1 MIQMGKKNIKK
12 VLVANRGEIAI
23 RIFRA
28 CADLGLHTVAMY
40 SKEDVYSSFRSKA
53 DEAYQIGEQL
63 GPVGAYLNI
72 DLIIDLAKK
81 RGVDAIHPGYGFLA
95 ENADFARACE
105 ENGII
110 FIGPPSNVLEQM
122 GDKLKAKE
130 IAISCGVPII
140 PGSTEPLKDGE
151 EALAKAIEFG
161 FPIIL
166 KAAAGGG
173 GRGMRRCDKPEEVV
187 AAYDMVHSE
196 ALKAFGNGDIF
207 IEKFLER
214 PKHIEI
220 QVLAD
225 QYGNVVH
232 LFERDCSLQRRY
244 QKVVEYTPAFSVDQS
259 IRNALYEDA
268 IKISKAVGFVNAGT
282 LEFLVDKQGN
292 HYFIEMNPR
301 IQVEHTVTEMVTG
314 IDLVRSQILIAEGRP
329 LSDPEIGIA
338 SQADVTTR
346 GYSIQCR
353 VTTEDPANNFAPD
366 TGKITAYRSSG
377 GFGIRL
383 DAGNT
388 YVGAEISP
396 YYDSLLVKITTLD
409 NTFEGAC
416 RKALRALSETRI
428 RGVKTNISFVSN
440 ILSNPVFRA
449 GQCYTK
455 FIDDTPELFTIS
467 QSQNRSNKMLEYI
480 GNIVVNDPT
489 AGQKLYETPRFPDV
503 PEGDPKPG
511 LKQFLDQNGPEALSK
526 WVLDQ
531 KKLLVTDTTCRDAH
545 QSLLATRMR
554 TRDMV
559 KCAPAMAKIL
569 ADCFSLEMWGGA
581 TFDVAYR
588 FLNESPWERL
598 DWLRREIPNI
608 PFQMLLRGSNTVGY
622 TSYPDNVV
630 REFVRLSAEGGI
642 DVFRIFDSLNW
653 LPSMEVAIDEALKQN
668 KFVEGTICYTGE
680 ITDTSRNYTLK
691 YYVDM
696 AKELQKMGC
705 HSVAIKDMSGLL
717 KPYSAKVLVSGLKDA
732 LDIPVHLHTHD
743 TTGNQVATTLM
754 AAEAGVDIADL
765 AISSMSSLTSQ
776 PSMNAVVAAL
786 EGQERDTGLSMMDLQ
801 KLTDYWADV
810 RERYVDFESDLKT
823 PVTDIYRYEIPGGQY
838 TNLKPQ
844 VESLNLGH
852 RFLEVK
858 EMYKKVNDMLGDIVK
873 VTPSSKM
880 VGDLAIFMVQN
891 DLTPENIVE
900 KGAALS
906 YPDSVV
912 SYFKGMMGQPA
923 WGFPKDLQKIV
934 LKGEEPISVRPGALL
949 PPADFE
955 AAKEHLCKVCGHEPS
970 ERDVISWLTYPK
982 VLEDYFKNRAEYG
995 YLTRLGSHVYF
1006 HGLAVG
1012 ETNRVNIEDGKTLVI
1027 KYLGLGDANEDGTR
1041 VVQFELNGMRREINV
1056 QDKHAKASV
1065 HAVEK
1070 ADPDDPMQ
1078 VGASIPGAV
1087 SKVLVKKGD
1096 EVKENDVL
1104 LIIEAMKMETSVVAR
1119 ADGVVGEVKVE
1130 AGDSV
1135 VAGQLLMTLKEAED
1149 ED

>member
-1 MIQMGKKNIKK
+1 
-12 VLVANRGEIAI
+12 
-23 RIFRA
+23 
-28 CADLGLHTVAMY
+28 
-40 SKEDVYSSFRSKA
+40 
-53 DEAYQIGEQL
+53 
-63 GPVGAYLNI
+63 
-72 DLIIDLAKK
+72 
-81 RGVDAIHPGYGFLA
+81 
-95 ENADFARACE
+95 
-105 ENGII
+105 
-110 FIGPPSNVLEQM
+110 M

-151 EALAKAIEFG
+151 DALAKAKSFG

-173 GRGMRRCDKPEEVV
+173 GRGMRRCDKEEEVIP
-187 AAYDMVHSE
+187 AFNMVKSE
-196 ALKAFGNGDIF
+196 AKKAFGNDDIF
-207 IEKFLER
+207 IEKFLEE

-225 QYGNVVH
+225 EHGNVVH
-232 LFERDCSLQRRY
+232 LYERDCSLQRRY
-244 QKVVEYTPAFSVDQS
+244 QKVVEFTPAFSVDQS
-259 IRNALYEDA
+259 IRDALYADA
-268 IKISKAVGFVNAGT
+268 VKISKKVGYVNAGT
-282 LEFLVDKQGN
+282 LEFLVDKNGN

-329 LSDPEIGIA
+329 LSDPAIGITDQ
-338 SQADVTTR
+338 SSVTTR

-353 VTTEDPANNFAPD
+353 VTTEDPAHNFAPD

-388 YVGAEISP
+388 YVGAEITP

-440 ILSNPVFRA
+440 ILTNPVFQA
-449 GQCYTK
+449 GKCYTK
-455 FIDDTPELFTIS
+455 FIDDTPELFEIS
-467 QSQNRSNKMLEYI
+467 HSQNRANKMLEYI

-489 AGQKLYETPRFPDV
+489 AGKKLYESPRFPEV
-503 PEGDPKPG
+503 EPGAPKPG

-526 WVLDQ
+526 WVMDQ
-531 KKLLVTDTTCRDAH
+531 KKLLITDTTMRDAH
-545 QSLLATRMR
+545 QSLLATRVR

-559 KCAPAMAKIL
+559 KGASATAKIL
-569 ADCFSLEMWGGA
+569 QDCFSLEMWGGA

-588 FLNESPWERL
+588 FLHESPWERL
-598 DWLRREIPNI
+598 DWLRKEIPNI
-608 PFQMLLRGSNTVGY
+608 PFQMLLRGANTVGY
-622 TSYPDNVV
+622 TNYPDNVV

-653 LPSMEVAIDEALKQN
+653 LPGMEIAIDEALKQN
-668 KFVEGTICYTGE
+668 KFVEGTICYTG
-680 ITDTSRNYTLK
+680 DVSDLSRDKYTLK

-696 AKELQKMGC
+696 AKELQRMGC

-717 KPYSAKVLVSGLKDA
+717 KPYAAKILVSGLKDA
-732 LDIPVHLHTHD
+732 LDIPVHLHTHN
-743 TTGNQVATTLM
+743 TTGNQVATCLM
-754 AAEAGVDIADL
+754 AAEAGVDIVDL

-776 PSMNAVVAAL
+776 PSLNAVVAAL
-786 EGQERDTGLSMMDLQ
+786 EGQERDTGLDLMEIQ
-801 KLTDYWADV
+801 KLTDYWSDV
-810 RERYVDFESDLKT
+810 RERYVEFESDLNS

-900 KGAALS
+900 KGADLS

-923 WGFPKDLQKIV
+923 WGFPEDLQKIV
-934 LKGEEPISVRPGALL
+934 LKGEEPITCRPGALL

-955 AAKEHLCKVCGHEPS
+955 EVKEHLRPICGYEPT
-970 ERDVISWLTYPK
+970 ERDIVSWCIYPK
-982 VLEDYFKNRAEYG
+982 VLEDFFKTRAEHG
-995 YLTRLGSHVYF
+995 YITRLGSHVYF

-1027 KYLGLGDANEDGTR
+1027 KYLGLGDLNEDGTR
-1041 VVQFELNGMRREINV
+1041 VVQFELNGMRREVNV
-1056 QDKHAKASV
+1056 VDKSAKAAV
-1065 HAVEK
+1065 HTVEMAK
-1070 ADPDDPMQ
+1070 PDDKSQ
-1078 VGASIPGAV
+1078 IGASIPGAV
-1087 SKVLVKKGD
+1087 SKIQVQKGD
-1096 EVKENDVL
+1096 KVKENDVL
-1104 LIIEAMKMETSVVAR
+1104 IIIEAMKMETSVVAR
-1119 ADGVVGEVKVE
+1119 MEGVVDDIKV
-1130 AGDSV
+1130 AVGDTV
-1135 VAGQLLMTLKEAED
+1135 VAGQLMMTLKTPE
-1149 ED
+1149 